1 MIHNLFPLYSILLI
15 FKFLIYYPLLLLIL
29 VYCRR
34 TERTILTVQGGQ
46 SQNDRGT
53 SMCTSIDKERNV
65 EYVLSKEK
73 LEYSKSI
80 IDDFYRESSIQRKD
94 LLSNQVRNS
103 HYVRVNSLLRPPS
116 PYFFPSRFSSS
127 LIHCSSSF
135 SSDSFSYSSYSY
147 SFIYYSFISY
157 SFISYSSYSY
167 SSYSYSS
174 SYHSSYSFASY
185 SFSIYSFSSSNSSYS
200 YSSYSTSYYSYS
212 YSSSIYCFSI
222 YSFSK
227 SSSSSYSS
235 YFSNSYSTLPQ
246 WNMKL
251 LPLSYPALSFP
262 VLSSYHTN
270 NIFILYFIMI
280 IMIIIIL
287 SSLFDLIRDW
297 VVGGIEA
304 NLRTDIP

>member
-147 SFIYYSFISY
+147 S
-157 SFISYSSYSY
+157 
-167 SSYSYSS
+167 SYSYSS
-174 SYHSSYSFASY
+174 SYHSSYSTPTPTPTPPPSTASP
-185 SFSIYSFSSSNSSYS
+185 
-200 YSSYSTSYYSYS
+200 STPSPNPPPPPTPPTSLTPTPPS
-212 YSSSIYCFSI
+212 
-222 YSFSK
+222 
-227 SSSSSYSS
+227 
-235 YFSNSYSTLPQ
+235 
-246 WNMKL
+246 
-251 LPLSYPALSFP
+251 LS
-262 VLSSYHTN
+262 
-270 NIFILYFIMI
+270 
-280 IMIIIIL
+280 
-287 SSLFDLIRDW
+287 
-297 VVGGIEA
+297 GI
-304 NLRTDIP
+304 